1 MSLIVLLLLIILLL
15 LFVLLLLIVRQIKA
29 MADLDTRSARPTPF
43 GLQIHDY
50 LVPHKS

>member
-1 MSLIVLLLLIILLL
+1 MSLIDLLLLIILLL

-50 LVPHKS
+50 LVPYKS